1 MKDGTMGLIVLS
13 GMFVYKREIILC
25 SENRGKIAEIK
36 ESLSF
41 LKDVEVVS
49 KKEAGIGID
58 VEETGRTFK
67 ENALLKAKAVYEL
80 VHKPVI
86 SDDSGICVD
95 ALNGEPGIY
104 SARYAG
110 ENKTDAERCL
120 FLLEKMKNV
129 ADLSK
134 RTCHMT
140 TCLCFIDRDGK
151 EHFFEKSLNGQIA
164 FEPRGQ
170 NGHGYDPIFL
180 LPNGKHLAE
189 LSIEEKNKISH
200 RGQAIRAFVDYL
212 KNNKL

>member
-1 MKDGTMGLIVLS
+1 MTRQTIV
-13 GMFVYKREIILC
+13 FC
-25 SENRGKIAEIK
+25 SDNQGKIIEIK
-36 ESLSF
+36 KCLSF
-41 LKDVEVVS
+41 LEDVDVLS
-49 KKEAGIGID
+49 KKEAGIAID
-58 VEETGRTFK
+58 VEETGTTFK

-151 EHFFEKSLNGQIA
+151 EHFFEKSLEGRIA
-164 FEPRGQ
+164 FALYGQ
-170 NGHGYDPIFL
+170 SGHGYDPIFL

-200 RGQAIRAFVDYL
+200 RGQAIRAFIDYL
-212 KNNKL
+212 KNNEL